1 MSKDQSTKEKGD
13 SGEEEA
19 AAFLRSLGYTILEM
33 KWRYSR
39 FEIDIIAE
47 NETYL
52 VFVEVKKRY
61 SNVYGEPWE
70 AVKAGKRRRICLGA
84 DAYIKEKDSDKEPRF
99 DIISIIQEGNT
110 SKLLH
115 IEEAF
120 YPMV

>member
-33 KWRYSR
+33 KWRYTR

-47 NETYL
+47 NETHL

-70 AVKAGKRRRICLGA
+70 AVKAGKRRRICMGA

-99 DIISIIQEGNT
+99 DIISIIQEGNR
-110 SKLLH
+110 SNLLH